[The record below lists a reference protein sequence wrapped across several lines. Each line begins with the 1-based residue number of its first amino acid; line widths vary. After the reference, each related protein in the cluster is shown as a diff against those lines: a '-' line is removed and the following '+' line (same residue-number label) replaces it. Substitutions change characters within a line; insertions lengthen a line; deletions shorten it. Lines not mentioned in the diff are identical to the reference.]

1 MQTPALKDYT
11 DLIHQ
16 WAKDRKIIPNA
27 KPATQWLKGLE
38 EIGELAAAHNKGDKA
53 AVQDAIGDV
62 YVCLANFCSLV
73 GAELP
78 TQEWTTPPSRSPIE
92 AIAKMC
98 SSWGCITDSENPFR
112 GAYVASVVSALRR
125 VADQYQLTLTECVAA
140 AWEQIKDRKGTTT
153 PEGLF
158 IKEQE

>member
-1 MQTPALKDYT
+1 MQTLTLKDYT
-11 DLIHQ
+11 ELIHQ

-38 EIGELAAAHNKGDKA
+38 EIGELATAHNKGDKA
-53 AVQDAIGDV
+53 AVQDAIGDI

-73 GAELP
+73 GADYP
-78 TQEWTTPPSRSPIE
+78 DQEWVAPPSLDPVE
-92 AIAKMC
+92 AIAKVC
-98 SSWGCITDSENPFR
+98 SSWGCITSPENPYR
-112 GAYVASVVSALRR
+112 NAYVASVVAALWR
-125 VADQYQLTLTECVAA
+125 AAAHYGLTLTECVAA

-158 IKEQE
+158 IKEQG